1 MYRDSYNGM
10 IAGVCQGL
18 GDRFNITPGLVRVF
32 AVVSLILA
40 FPITMLVYILMWLFI
55 PNR

>member
-18 GDRFNITPGLVRVF
+18 GDRFNMSPGLVRVF

-40 FPITMLVYILMWLFI
+40 FPITMLVYILMWLLI